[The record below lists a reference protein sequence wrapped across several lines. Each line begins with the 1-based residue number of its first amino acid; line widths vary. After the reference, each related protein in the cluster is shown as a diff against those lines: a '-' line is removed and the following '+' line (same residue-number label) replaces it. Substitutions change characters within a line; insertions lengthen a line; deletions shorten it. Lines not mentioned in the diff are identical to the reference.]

1 MTITAASRPILRSA
15 TAQRPI
21 RVMVVDDAVVV
32 RGLIARWV
40 ESEPGLEVVAALRSG
55 REAIAQ
61 IEHVDPDVVILDV
74 DMPDMDGITALPR
87 LLAAKPDLVVIMAS
101 TLTRRNAEISLR
113 ALALGAADYIPKP
126 ETTREVTTSE
136 TFHRELVEKIRA
148 LGLRRKSPATQP
160 RETTPAAAP
169 AGDHGSKAL
178 RPTAVPVDEPVPA
191 VSVDHAPVDEADQ
204 DVIKLRPFPPI
215 QPRVLLIGASTGGPQ
230 ALNAVIAKLNRVIDE
245 APVLIVQHMPPTFT
259 TIFAEH
265 LSRASGRVARE
276 GVDGEPVRAGHI
288 YIAPGGKHMR
298 VDRRGGEATIGIFDG
313 PMVNFCKPS
322 VDPLFSSAAEIWGA
336 KCLAL
341 VLTGMGCDGTNGAA
355 DLVAAG
361 GAVIAQDEATSVVWG
376 MPGSVTHAG
385 LCSSVLPLDRIA
397 PAVIRLF
404 SGSRL

>member
-1 MTITAASRPILRSA
+1 
-15 TAQRPI
+15 
-21 RVMVVDDAVVV
+21 MVVDDAVVV

>member
-1 MTITAASRPILRSA
+1 
-15 TAQRPI
+15 
-21 RVMVVDDAVVV
+21 MVVDDAVVV
-32 RGLIARWV
+32 RGLIVRWV

-61 IEHVDPDVVILDV
+61 MGQADPDVVILDV

-136 TFHRELVEKIRA
+136 TFRRELVEKIRA
-148 LGLRRKSPATQP
+148 LGLRRRQP
-160 RETTPAAAP
+160 PEQVHEAKPAAAP
-169 AGDHGSKAL
+169 AVVRSVMV
-178 RPTAVPVDEPVPA
+178 TADGPEPA
-191 VSVDHAPVDEADQ
+191 VEHAPAGETPED
-204 DVIKLRPFPPI
+204 IKLRPFPPI
-215 QPRVLLIGASTGGPQ
+215 PPRILLIGASTGGPQ
-230 ALNAVIAKLNRVIDE
+230 ALNAVVSKLNRVIDD

-265 LSRASGRVARE
+265 LSRASGRIARE
-276 GVDGEPVRAGHI
+276 GVDGEPVRAGQI

-298 VDRRGGEATIGIFDG
+298 VDRRGGEATIAIVDG

-322 VDPLFSSAAEIWGA
+322 VDPLFSSAAEVWGA

-341 VLTGMGCDGTNGAA
+341 VLTGMGSDGTDGAA
-355 DLVAAG
+355 EVVAAG

-385 LCSSVLPLDRIA
+385 LCSSVLPLERIA

-404 SGSRL
+404 SGARL

>member
-1 MTITAASRPILRSA
+1 MTIITASRPSLHSA

-61 IEHVDPDVVILDV
+61 IAHVDPDVVILDV

-87 LLAAKPDLVVIMAS
+87 LLAVKPDLVVIMAS

-113 ALALGAADYIPKP
+113 ALSLGAADYIPKP

-136 TFHRELVEKIRA
+136 TFHRDLVEKIRA
-148 LGLRRKSPATQP
+148 LGSRRKKSAEQA
-160 RETTPAAAP
+160 REATPAAPP
-169 AGDHGSKAL
+169 AIV
-178 RPTAVPVDEPVPA
+178 RPVVLPVDEPMPA
-191 VSVDHAPVDEADQ
+191 VSAEHAPDDEG
-204 DVIKLRPFPPI
+204 VIKLRPFPPI
-215 QPRVLLIGASTGGPQ
+215 PPRILLIGASTGGPQ
-230 ALNAVIAKLNRVIDE
+230 ALNAVVAKLNRVIDE

-265 LSRASGRVARE
+265 LSRASGRVAHE
-276 GVDGEPVRAGHI
+276 GVDGEPVRAGQI

-298 VDRRGGEATIGIFDG
+298 VDRRGGEATIAISDG

-322 VDPLFSSAAEIWGA
+322 VDPLFSSAAEVWGA

-341 VLTGMGCDGTNGAA
+341 MLTGMGSDGTDGAA

-385 LCSSVLPLDRIA
+385 LCSSVLPLERIA

-404 SGSRL
+404 SGGRL

>member
-1 MTITAASRPILRSA
+1 MTIIAASRPTLHSA

-61 IEHVDPDVVILDV
+61 IAHVDPDVVILDV

-113 ALALGAADYIPKP
+113 ALSLGAADYIPKP

-136 TFHRELVEKIRA
+136 TFHRDLVQKIRA
-148 LGLRRKSPATQP
+148 LGARRKNPPEQA
-160 RETTPAAAP
+160 REATPAAP
-169 AGDHGSKAL
+169 PTVV
-178 RPTAVPVDEPVPA
+178 RPLVVPLDEPVPA
-191 VSVDHAPVDEADQ
+191 ASVEHVPHDEG
-204 DVIKLRPFPPI
+204 VIKLRPFPPI
-215 QPRVLLIGASTGGPQ
+215 PPRVLLIGASTGGPQ
-230 ALNAVIAKLNRVIDE
+230 ALNAVVAKLNRVIDE

-265 LSRASGRVARE
+265 LSRASGRVAHE
-276 GVDGEPVRAGHI
+276 GVDGEPVRAGQI

-298 VDRRGGEATIGIFDG
+298 VDRHGGEATIALSDG

-322 VDPLFSSAAEIWGA
+322 VDPLFSSAAEVWGA

-341 VLTGMGCDGTNGAA
+341 VLTGMGSDGTNGAA
-355 DLVAAG
+355 ELVAAG

-385 LCSSVLPLDRIA
+385 LCSSVLPLERIA
-397 PAVIRLF
+397 PAIIRLF
-404 SGSRL
+404 SGGRI

>member
-15 TAQRPI
+15 SQRPI

-148 LGLRRKSPATQP
+148 LGLRRKSPPTQP
-160 RETTPAAAP
+160 REATPAAAVPPTLVP
-169 AGDHGSKAL
+169 A
-178 RPTAVPVDEPVPA
+178 DEPVPA
-191 VSVDHAPVDEADQ
+191 AGSVEHAPIDEADQ
-204 DVIKLRPFPPI
+204 DAIKLRPFPPI

-230 ALNAVIAKLNRVIDE
+230 ALNAVIAKLNRVIDQ

-313 PMVNFCKPS
+313 PLVNFCKPS

>member
-1 MTITAASRPILRSA
+1 
-15 TAQRPI
+15 
-21 RVMVVDDAVVV
+21 MVVDDAVVV

-61 IEHVDPDVVILDV
+61 IEHVNPDVVILDV

-136 TFHRELVEKIRA
+136 AFHRELVEKIRA
-148 LGLRRKSPATQP
+148 LGLRRKHPPEQA
-160 RETTPAAAP
+160 REATPAAAP
-169 AGDHGSKAL
+169 AVV
-178 RPTAVPVDEPVPA
+178 RPVMAPAGELVPA
-191 VSVDHAPVDEADQ
+191 ASVEHAPADEADE

-215 QPRVLLIGASTGGPQ
+215 PPRVLLIGASTGGPQ

-265 LSRASGRVARE
+265 LSRASGRVAHE
-276 GVDGEPVRAGHI
+276 GVDGEPVRAGQI

-298 VDRRGGEATIGIFDG
+298 VDRRGGEATIGIYDG

-322 VDPLFSSAAEIWGA
+322 VDPLFSSAAEVWGA

-397 PAVIRLF
+397 PALIRLF

>member
-1 MTITAASRPILRSA
+1 
-15 TAQRPI
+15 
-21 RVMVVDDAVVV
+21 
-32 RGLIARWV
+32 
-40 ESEPGLEVVAALRSG
+40 VAALRSG

-61 IEHVDPDVVILDV
+61 IEHLDPDVVILDV

-148 LGLRRKSPATQP
+148 LGLRRKNPPEQA
-160 RETTPAAAP
+160 REATPAAAP
-169 AGDHGSKAL
+169 AVV
-178 RPTAVPVDEPVPA
+178 RPVTVPAGEPVPA
-191 VSVDHAPVDEADQ
+191 VSVEHAPADKTNE
-204 DVIKLRPFPPI
+204 DIIKLRAFPPI
-215 QPRVLLIGASTGGPQ
+215 PPRVLLIGASTGGPQ
-230 ALNAVIAKLNRVIDE
+230 ALNAVVAKLNRVIDE

-265 LSRASGRVARE
+265 LSRASGRVAHE

-322 VDPLFSSAAEIWGA
+322 VDPLFSSAAEVWGA

-341 VLTGMGCDGTNGAA
+341 VLTGMGSDGTNGAA

-397 PAVIRLF
+397 PALIRLF